1 VVWCTPGTAAGGDGN
16 ELSEAMDDSRVE
28 RYLDRIGATRPAR
41 ADAGALAE
49 LQLRHLRSVPFENL
63 SIHMGEPILLEEA
76 ALVDKLVERRR
87 GGFCYELNGAFAALL
102 AALGYRV
109 TLLAA
114 RVHSPDGPGPPF
126 DHLALRVD
134 TDASGA
140 WLVDVG
146 FGSFSHHPLRLDSR
160 ADQPDPGGSFRITP
174 TADGDLEVTADGRP
188 QYRLEPRPRRLG
200 DFEPTCWW
208 HQTSPASHF
217 TRSLVCSLL
226 TGTGR
231 ITLSDRTLVETIG
244 SQRHERI
251 LSDDAEV
258 LDTYRTRFGIDL
270 DRLPPPPRSRSGG
283 R

>member
-1 VVWCTPGTAAGGDGN
+1 
-16 ELSEAMDDSRVE
+16 MDDRRLD
-28 RYLDRIGATRPAR
+28 RYLERIGATRPAA

-63 SIHMGEPILLEEA
+63 SIHLREPIVLEPE

-102 AALGYRV
+102 SALGYQV

-114 RVHSPDGPGPPF
+114 RVHGGDGLGPPF

-134 TDASGA
+134 LGAAA

-146 FGSFSHHPLRLDSR
+146 FGGLSQHPLRLDLR
-160 ADQPDPGGSFRITP
+160 DEQPDAGGRFRVTP
-174 TADGDLEVTADGRP
+174 AADGDLEVARDGQP
-188 QYRLEPRPRRLG
+188 QYRLELRPRRLA

-217 TRSLVCSLL
+217 TRSLVCSRL

-231 ITLSDRTLVETIG
+231 VTLSDRTLVETTG
-244 SQRHERI
+244 GRRRERV
-251 LSDDAEV
+251 LAGDAEV
-258 LDTYRTRFGIDL
+258 LDAYRAHFGIHL
-270 DRLPPPPRSRSGG
+270 DRLPPPPQRPWPVR
-283 R
+283 

>member
-1 VVWCTPGTAAGGDGN
+1 
-16 ELSEAMDDSRVE
+16 MDDGGVD
-28 RYLDRIGATRPAR
+28 RYLDRIGANRPMPTD
-41 ADAGALAE
+41 ADALAE

-63 SIHMGEPILLEEA
+63 SIHLGEPIVLQEA

-102 AALGYRV
+102 SALGYRV

-114 RVHSPDGPGPPF
+114 SVHTPDGLGPPF

-134 TDASGA
+134 TGTTGS

-146 FGSFSHHPLRLDSR
+146 FGSFSQHPLRLDSR
-160 ADQPDPGGSFRITP
+160 TDQPDPAASFRITP
-174 TADGDLEVTADGRP
+174 AADGDLEVSADGEP
-188 QYRLEPRPRRLG
+188 QYRLEPRPRRLA

-217 TRSLVCSLL
+217 TRSVVCSRL
-226 TGTGR
+226 TDDGR
-231 ITLSDRTLVETIG
+231 VTLRDRSLVETTRSG
-244 SQRHERI
+244 RHERV

-258 LDTYRTRFGIDL
+258 LDAYRARFGIDL
-270 DRLPPPPRSRSGG
+270 DRLPPPRSGSGG